1 MKPLVVEVANEIQT
15 MNPHV
20 IPKPKRK
27 VLTLSTRENLT
38 AVEATIM
45 INLVRSL
52 FLEIFYNYDET
63 KSKEEKNK
71 KNESKKKTH
80 RGQSVLY
87 RSW

>member
-1 MKPLVVEVANEIQT
+1 

-71 KNESKKKTH
+71 KNESKKKDTS
-80 RGQSVLY
+80 RAERTIQVVVKA
-87 RSW
+87 R